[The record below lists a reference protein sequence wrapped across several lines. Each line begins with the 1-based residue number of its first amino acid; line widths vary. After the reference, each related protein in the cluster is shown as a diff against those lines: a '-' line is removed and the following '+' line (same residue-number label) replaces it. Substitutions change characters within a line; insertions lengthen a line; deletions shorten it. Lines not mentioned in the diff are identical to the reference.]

1 VNDLMRP
8 HLLLAGVAV
17 SRPEGLEQFL
27 VRGGFLVDEVPAD
40 RPLVEA
46 AEREAPDAL
55 LLCVGSADESSVA
68 TLRAFRGSTA
78 WPDIP
83 VLVLAAS
90 GGAEAVAALLTAGAS
105 DALAQPV
112 RLDELRARLDRQLE
126 WRQGLRELREMLRSR
141 DLLFDIFQ
149 EISAALRPEEIFQS
163 LVRRVGQA
171 LGLAHCSFVLTAPG
185 EAFGRVVA
193 VYENPSIRDLRVEL
207 ARYPEIEEAL
217 RTERPVVIDNVKEHP
232 LFAALRPKWE
242 AQSLEV
248 DVRCAVALPVLVQ
261 GYPAGVFFLRT
272 REGDPD
278 LTARDV
284 ALADTIAQAAAK
296 VLENEDRRAA
306 IYRRQMGAGVVD
318 QLTGV
323 ATLDAL
329 DRRLKDEFERGRRY
343 RLRFSLVLIDVDRLR
358 DLNEKFG
365 NPAGDRLLGELGHLL
380 QRELRA
386 PDFVARYG
394 GDEFVLVLPETDA
407 RGARNFVQRLRRLVD
422 RHPFPDIEGTVP
434 AISAGIVSYPHP
446 EVLRAEDLFPLAEA
460 ALAAAKA
467 SPTERVSVA
476 TTAKV

>member
-1 VNDLMRP
+1 MRP
-8 HLLLAGVAV
+8 HLLLAGEPGC
-17 SRPEGLEQFL
+17 RPEGLEQFL
-27 VRGGFLVDEVPAD
+27 VRGGFLVDEVPVD

-55 LLCVGSADESSVA
+55 MLCVRSADEA
-68 TLRAFRGSTA
+68 ALGTLRAFHGSAA

-90 GGAEAVAALLTAGAS
+90 GGADAVAGLLSAGAS
-105 DALAQPV
+105 DALAQPL

-126 WRQGLRELREMLRSR
+126 SRQGLRELREMLRSR

-149 EISAALRPEEIFQS
+149 EISAALRPEEIFQT

-232 LFAALRPKWE
+232 LFAALRGKWE

-248 DVRCAVALPVLVQ
+248 NVRCAVALPVLVQ
-261 GYPAGVFFLRT
+261 GFPAGVFFLRT

-306 IYRRQMGAGVVD
+306 IYRRQIGAGAVD

-358 DLNEKFG
+358 ELNEKFG
-365 NPAGDRLLGELGHLL
+365 NPTGDRLLAELGHLL

-407 RGARNFVQRLRRLVD
+407 RGARNFVQRLRALVD
-422 RHPFPDIEGTVP
+422 RHPFPDLEGTVP
-434 AISAGIVSYPHP
+434 GISAGIVSYPHP

-476 TTAKV
+476 TTAKA

>member
-1 VNDLMRP
+1 VSDLIRP
-8 HLLLAGVAV
+8 HLLLAGDR
-17 SRPEGLEQFL
+17 SCRPEGLEQFL
-27 VRGGFLVDEVPAD
+27 VRGGFLVDEVPAG

-55 LLCVGSADESSVA
+55 LLCVPSADGGATETLHAIHGSAS
-68 TLRAFRGSTA
+68 

-83 VLVLAAS
+83 LLVLAAS
-90 GGAEAVAALLTAGAS
+90 GGAEAVAGLLAAGAS
-105 DALAQPV
+105 DALAAPV

-126 WRQGLRELREMLRSR
+126 ARQGLRELREMLRSR
-141 DLLFDIFQ
+141 DLLFEIFQ
-149 EISAALRPEEIFQS
+149 EISAALRPEEIFQT
-163 LVRRVGQA
+163 LVRRVGEA

-193 VYENPSIRDLRVEL
+193 VYENPAIRDLRVEL

-217 RTERPVVIDNVKEHP
+217 RTERPVVIENIKEHP
-232 LFAALRPKWE
+232 LFEGLREKWE
-242 AQSLEV
+242 AQSIEV
-248 DVRCAVALPVLVQ
+248 NVRSAVALPVLVQ

-284 ALADTIAQAAAK
+284 SLAETIAQAAAR

-306 IYRRQMGAGVVD
+306 IYRRQIGAGAVD

-343 RLRFSLVLIDVDRLR
+343 RLRFSLVLLDVDRLR
-358 DLNEKFG
+358 AVNEKYG
-365 NPAGDRLLGELGHLL
+365 NPAGDRVLSELGHLL

-394 GDEFVLVLPETDA
+394 GDEFVLVLPETDS
-407 RGARNFVQRLRRLVD
+407 RGARHFVRRLCALVD
-422 RHPFPDIEGTVP
+422 RHPFPDLEGTVP

-446 EVLRAEDLFPLAEA
+446 EVLRAEDLFPLAES

-467 SPTERVSVA
+467 SPSERVSVA
-476 TTAKV
+476 TVAKV

>member
-1 VNDLMRP
+1 MRP
-8 HLLLAGVAV
+8 HLLLAGESA

-27 VRGGFLVDEVPAD
+27 VRGGFLVDEAPTG
-40 RPLVEA
+40 RPLVEV

-55 LLCVGSADESSVA
+55 LLCVAAGDEGAVGALRTMRSSA
-68 TLRAFRGSTA
+68 A

-83 VLVLAAS
+83 ILALAAE
-90 GGAEAVAALLTAGAS
+90 GGAAAVADLLAAGAN
-105 DALAQPV
+105 DALAAPV

-126 WRQGLRELREMLRSR
+126 VRQGLRDLREMLRSR
-141 DLLFDIFQ
+141 DLLFEIFQ
-149 EISAALRPEEIFQS
+149 EISAALRPEEIFQT
-163 LVRRVGQA
+163 LVRRVGEA

-193 VYENPSIRDLRVEL
+193 VYENPAIRDLRIEL

-217 RTERPVVIDNVKEHP
+217 RTERPVVIENIKEHP
-232 LFAALRPKWE
+232 LFETLRGKWE
-242 AQSLEV
+242 AQSLEL
-248 DVRCAVALPVLVQ
+248 DVRTVVALPVLVQ

-306 IYRRQMGAGVVD
+306 IYRRQIGAGAVD

-343 RLRFSLVLIDVDRLR
+343 RLRFSLVLLDVDRLR
-358 DLNEKFG
+358 ELNERFG
-365 NPAGDRLLGELGHLL
+365 NPAGDRVLSELGHLL

-394 GDEFVLVLPETDA
+394 GDEFVLVLPETDS
-407 RGARNFVQRLRRLVD
+407 RGARHFMRRLNALVE

-434 AISAGIVSYPHP
+434 TLSAGIVSYPHP

-460 ALAAAKA
+460 ALATAKA
-467 SPTERVSVA
+467 TPAERVSVA
-476 TTAKV
+476 AMPKV